1 MEMQQALSAYFG
13 LSVPFTAAE
22 LKAAYRRLARR
33 LHPDKGGSKE
43 AFQKLQQYYQAARPY
58 CQATSSPEKN
68 TTSSTYSPS
77 YRSATYHRLETFLD
91 HWGIDNEQERQSY
104 CEWAIQLGIEDSL
117 VLLEYLRELLKAR
130 QSRYCPS
137 YAWQAMIDKYG
148 AELARVLLPWSI
160 AQELQGRVFRS

>member
-1 MEMQQALSAYFG
+1 MQEALSTYFG
-13 LSVPFTAAE
+13 LSVPFTAVE

-43 AFQKLQQYYQAARPY
+43 AFQTLQHYYQAARPY
-58 CQATSSPEKN
+58 CQAEEPLSPKK
-68 TTSSTYSPS
+68 TTSPPRSTYSYS
-77 YRSATYHRLETFLD
+77 SSTYHRLETFLD
-91 HWGIDNEQERQSY
+91 HWGIEDEQERQSY

-117 VLLEYLRELLKAR
+117 ILLEYLRELLKAR
-130 QSRYCPS
+130 QYCYCPS

-148 AELARVLLPWSI
+148 AQLARVLLPWSI